1 MDGLAKFAQAKVF
14 SIIPLALGLLSF
26 ANDVSA
32 ETVIK
37 RIPTQYIAALGDKDL
52 KSGIGAETWGLWPVD
67 PGPRGV
73 RLSNYEN
80 LRLNKGVAPAQWTFN
95 NLDWWLEEH
104 GLIMEQPVFPIVP
117 GRYVVTGGRDAVS
130 ILTIHAKGDDG
141 AQHWE
146 LNNGAS
152 LYDVTHLGCRAARY
166 TPTTENSCTPQLAEQ
181 ENFPVQPGAAMP
193 PVGGCNKQDYEVL
206 IVLGMAVEE

>member
-1 MDGLAKFAQAKVF
+1 MNFSQTKLACTLAVIFAMLVASQA
-14 SIIPLALGLLSF
+14 AT
-26 ANDVSA
+26 A
-32 ETVIK
+32 ETVVK
-37 RIPTQYIAALGDKDL
+37 RIPTQYIAALGDKEA
-52 KSGIGAETWGLWPVD
+52 KSGIGAETWGLWPID

-80 LRLNKGVAPAQWTFN
+80 LRLNKGVAPSQWTFN
-95 NLDWWLEEH
+95 NVDWWLEEH

-117 GRYVVTGGRDAVS
+117 GRYVVTGNREAVS
-130 ILTIHAKGDDG
+130 ILTIHPKGNDG

-146 LNNGAS
+146 LNNGAN

-166 TPTTENSCTPQLAEQ
+166 TPTTENSCTPKHAEQ

>member
-95 NLDWWLEEH
+95 NVDWWLEEH

-166 TPTTENSCTPQLAEQ
+166 TPTTENSCTPQLAELKTSPS
-181 ENFPVQPGAAMP
+181 NPVPPCPLWGAAISRIMK
-193 PVGGCNKQDYEVL
+193 CSL
-206 IVLGMAVEE
+206 CLGWR